1 MAQGRTVLVTGG
13 TSGIGLA
20 IAETFARAGDN
31 LILLGS
37 NPDRDYAKAVQT
49 VEAAGRDAGHDVRVC
64 AHGVDITNFA
74 AVKALMKAIGD
85 KVGLLDVLV
94 HSAGVFFGTPITDET
109 PDAFDKVMTINVN
122 GMWHVVQAALPFI
135 RRKAGDQPGGKIV
148 AISSIS
154 GFFGFAGFAGYAAS
168 KAAVTSLV
176 RTLALE
182 LGPLGIN
189 INAVEPG
196 RVKTSMHG
204 ALINDPAQAETLKA
218 VAEANPSKRSFSSP
232 EDIAAVVQ
240 FLASPGAVA
249 LHGSAIVVDEGT
261 SLGLV

>member
-20 IAETFARAGDN
+20 IAETFARAGDS

-37 NPDRDYAKAVQT
+37 SPERDYTGAVQA
-49 VEAAGRDAGHDVRVC
+49 VQAAGREAGHDVQVC
-64 AHGVDITNFA
+64 AHGVNITDFD
-74 AVKALMKAIGD
+74 AVKALLKTISD

-94 HSAGVFFGTPITDET
+94 HSAGVFFNTPITDET
-109 PDAFDKVMTINVN
+109 PDAFDRVMRINVN
-122 GMWHVVQAALPFI
+122 GMWHIVQAALPFI
-135 RRKAGDQPGGKIV
+135 RRKEGDVPGGKVV
-148 AISSIS
+148 AISSIC
-154 GFFGFAGFAGYAAS
+154 GFYSFAGYAGYAAS
-168 KAAVTSLV
+168 KAAATALV
-176 RTLALE
+176 RSLALE

-196 RVKTSMHG
+196 RVKTSMHD
-204 ALINDPAQAETLKA
+204 ALINDPSQADALRA
-218 VAEANPSKRSFSSP
+218 VAEANPSKRTFSSP

>member
-20 IAETFARAGDN
+20 IAETFARSGDN

-37 NPDRDYAKAVQT
+37 SPERDYTKAVQT
-49 VEAAGRDAGHDVRVC
+49 VEAAGRAVGHDVRVC
-64 AHGVDITNFA
+64 AHGVDITDFS
-74 AVKALMKAIGD
+74 AVKTLMKTISDEA
-85 KVGLLDVLV
+85 GLLDVLV

-109 PDAFDKVMTINVN
+109 PDVFDRIMTINVN
-122 GMWHVVQAALPFI
+122 GMWNVVQAALPLI
-135 RRKAGDQPGGKIV
+135 RRKDGEQPGGKIV
-148 AISSIS
+148 AISSIC
-154 GFFGFAGFAGYAAS
+154 GFYGFAGYAGYAAS

-196 RVKTSMHG
+196 RVKTSMHD

-218 VAEANPSKRSFSSP
+218 VAEANPSKRSFSAP

>member
-37 NPDRDYAKAVQT
+37 NPERDYTKIVQT
-49 VEAAGRDAGHDVRVC
+49 VEAAGREAGHDVHVC
-64 AHGVDITNFA
+64 AYGVNITDFA
-74 AVKALMKAIGD
+74 AVKTVMKSIGD
-85 KVGLLDVLV
+85 KAGTLDVLV

-109 PDAFDKVMTINVN
+109 PDAFDKMMTINVN

-135 RRKAGDQPGGKIV
+135 RRKEGDVPGGKIV
-148 AISSIS
+148 AISSIC
-154 GFFGFAGFAGYAAS
+154 GFYGFAGYAGYAAS
-168 KAAVTSLV
+168 KAAATALV
-176 RTLALE
+176 RSLALE

-196 RVKTSMHG
+196 RVKTSMHD
-204 ALINDPAQAETLKA
+204 ALINDPTKAEVLKA
-218 VAEANPSKRSFSSP
+218 VADANPSKRSFSTP

-240 FLASPGAVA
+240 FLAGPGAVA

>member
-1 MAQGRTVLVTGG
+1 MAQGRNVLVTGG

-20 IAETFARAGDN
+20 VAETFARAGDN

-37 NPDRDYAKAVQT
+37 SPERDYTKAVQM
-49 VEAAGRDAGHDVRVC
+49 VEAAGRNAGHDVHVC
-64 AHGVDITNFA
+64 AYGVDISDFS
-74 AVKALMKAIGD
+74 AVKAVMKTIRD
-85 KVGLLDVLV
+85 KVDTLDVLV

-109 PDAFDKVMTINVN
+109 PDAFEKVMSINVN
-122 GMWHVVQAALPFI
+122 GMWHVIQAALPFM
-135 RRKAGDQPGGKIV
+135 RRKDGDKPGGKIV
-148 AISSIS
+148 AISSIC
-154 GFFGFAGFAGYAAS
+154 GFYGFAGYAGYAAS
-168 KAAVTSLV
+168 KAAATSLV

-196 RVKTSMHG
+196 RVKTSMHD
-204 ALINDPAQAETLKA
+204 ALINDPAQAGALKA
-218 VAEANPSKRSFSSP
+218 VAEANPSKRTFSTP

-261 SLGLV
+261 TLGLV